1 MMDYRGFIKD
11 NSEPEYAAFSSKLI
25 PDTRLK
31 LMGVRIPKLR
41 GLAKTLIRDGSW
53 RAVLE
58 DDIENFEEHTLHGL
72 IIATAPV
79 GLDERISMTERFLP
93 TIDNWSV
100 CDSFSGSW
108 SFHENESAEAWNYLA
123 SLMGSDQPWKMRFS
137 LVSRMSS
144 FKDPEHSACIVDDIV
159 SHDNPEYYYRMGA
172 AWAFSFCFIRNRDY
186 SLKALESKGMEVW
199 THNKS
204 IQKIRESLRV
214 SAEDKAT
221 VSGLRIRNRREDCP
235 SSCDGP

>member
-1 MMDYRGFIKD
+1 MDYREFIKD

-25 PDTRLK
+25 PGAK
-31 LMGVRIPKLR
+31 LELVGVRIPKLR
-41 GLAKTLIRDGSW
+41 ALAKTLIKDGSW
-53 RAVLE
+53 KEMLE
-58 DDIENFEEHTLHGL
+58 DDIGNFEEHVLHSL
-72 IIATAPV
+72 VIATAPV
-79 GLDERISMTERFLP
+79 GLDERISMTEEFLP

-108 SFHENESAEAWNYLA
+108 SFGRNESAEAWNYLS

-137 LVSRMSS
+137 LISRMSS
-144 FKDPEHSACIVDDIV
+144 FKDPEHSASIVDDII

-172 AWAFSFCFIRNRDY
+172 AWAFSFCFIRNRSY
-186 SLKALESKGMEVW
+186 SLKALESKRMEAW

-214 SAEDKAT
+214 SAEDKVV
-221 VSGLRIRNRREDCP
+221 VSELRI
-235 SSCDGP
+235 